1 MVIVPANTELAA
13 PAEVAFIADIS
24 DREVHRII
32 DERILPDSLYHQAN
46 GRRFLRLA
54 CAFAHFYFDTD
65 KDLSKSLRKGVIEQI
80 TRKVLLH
87 TDRDQLLSL
96 SSPIVQGDWTVKVPF
111 GTVELDD
118 IVLHTQQRAQLVDMA
133 NNLIIED
140 REIMG
145 GEPVFK
151 GTRIPVHNIAAS
163 LKLGIAT
170 DRILEAYPDLSKEMV
185 SVAEVYAKVH
195 PRRGRPHKIS
205 DKHPTWVKLSHRKI
219 AAPVIA

>member
-1 MVIVPANTELAA
+1 MITVSADSELAA

-32 DERILPDSLYHQAN
+32 DERILPDTLYEQIN

-65 KDLSKSLRKGVIEQI
+65 KDLSKSLRKSVIEQI
-80 TRKVLLH
+80 TKKVLLRS
-87 TDRDQLLSL
+87 DRDQLLSL
-96 SSPIVQGDWTVKVPF
+96 TSPIVQGDWTVKFSF
-111 GTVELDD
+111 GTLELNDF
-118 IVLHTQQRAQLVDMA
+118 VLQTQRRARLVDRA
-133 NNLIIED
+133 NNLIVVDE
-140 REIMG
+140 EIMG

-163 LKLGIAT
+163 LKLGIAN
-170 DRILEAYPDLSKEMV
+170 DQILGAFPDLSKEMV
-185 SVAEVYAKVH
+185 SVAEVYAKVY

-205 DKHPTWVKLSHRKI
+205 DKYPSWVKLANRKI
-219 AAPVIA
+219 AAPIKK

>member
-1 MVIVPANTELAA
+1 MVTVPANTELAA
-13 PAEVAFIADIS
+13 PAEVAFIAAIS

-32 DERILPDSLYHQAN
+32 DERILPDSLYERAN

-80 TRKVLLH
+80 TQKILLR

-96 SSPIVQGDWTVKVPF
+96 TSPIMKGDWTIKVPF
-111 GTVELDD
+111 GTLELDD
-118 IVLHTQQRAQLVDMA
+118 FVLHTQQRAQLVDRA
-133 NNLIIED
+133 NKLIIED
-140 REIMG
+140 EEIMN

-163 LKLGIAT
+163 LKLGITTERLLDAF
-170 DRILEAYPDLSKEMV
+170 PDLSEEMV
-185 SVAEVYAKVH
+185 SAAEIYANVY